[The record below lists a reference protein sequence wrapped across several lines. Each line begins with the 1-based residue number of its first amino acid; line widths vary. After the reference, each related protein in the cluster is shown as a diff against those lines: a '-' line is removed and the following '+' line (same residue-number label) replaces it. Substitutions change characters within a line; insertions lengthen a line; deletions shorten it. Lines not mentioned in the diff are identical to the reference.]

1 MTKLSHVDESGSA
14 RMVDVAPKPD
24 SSRAALATG
33 AITMAPETFEAILEN
48 RIAKG
53 DVLSVARIA
62 GIMAAKR
69 TAELIPLCH
78 PIALTNVAVDLE
90 LDPLLPGVRVAAS
103 ASTVGKTGVEMEA
116 LTAVATAL
124 LTIYDMAKA
133 MDRGMIIGE
142 IALAEKAEDSQE
154 AGASPA
160 RLILDLLCGCEN
172 SLSVPRDRLVSATR
186 RDDESRVLGVSRH
199 RTVHHQVAT
208 SGDHRPLEF
217 VDRAQQI
224 GQLRG
229 ILIRT
234 YLDSFLTKAPAQLH
248 RDRFRSSLRCGSS
261 ISFLDSA
268 PSGGIAISSP
278 GWNSAAR

>member
-1 MTKLSHVDESGSA
+1 MTRLSHVDESGSA
-14 RMVDVAPKPD
+14 RMVDVAAKPD

-33 AITMAPETFEAILEN
+33 SITMARETFEAIREN

-78 PIALTNVAVDLE
+78 PVALTNAAVDLE
-90 LDPLLPGVRVAAS
+90 LDPLLPGVRVSAS

-142 IALAEKAEDSQE
+142 IALAEKSGGQ
-154 AGASPA
+154 
-160 RLILDLLCGCEN
+160 
-172 SLSVPRDRLVSATR
+172 
-186 RDDESRVLGVSRH
+186 
-199 RTVHHQVAT
+199 
-208 SGDHRPLEF
+208 SGDWK
-217 VDRAQQI
+217 RASQP
-224 GQLRG
+224 R
-229 ILIRT
+229 
-234 YLDSFLTKAPAQLH
+234 A
-248 RDRFRSSLRCGSS
+248 
-261 ISFLDSA
+261 
-268 PSGGIAISSP
+268 
-278 GWNSAAR
+278 